1 MLTIALE
8 QVHFHAYH
16 GFFPEETIIGNDF
29 IVDIYVRIPATTPI
43 DDLSE
48 TVNYQGLYE
57 IAAALMKTPRALLE
71 EVVFDI
77 SREIKQTYPAV
88 QQSTVTLRK
97 MNPPMGASI
106 RNSMVTL
113 EKQY

>member
-57 IAAALMKTPRALLE
+57 IVATVMKIPRALLE

-77 SREIKQTYPAV
+77 SGEIKRAYPTV